1 MYDLII
7 VGCGPAGMTA
17 AIYAL
22 RDGKKVLI
30 LEKETIGG
38 KISSSPLVQNYPGF
52 QKISGAELSDKLYE
66 QVLNLGGT
74 IEIEEVLK
82 IVPGEIKRVITD
94 ENEYEA
100 RAIILASGSKYR
112 HLEIES
118 EEDYIGNGI
127 SFCTICDGAF
137 YKGRDVAVVGGAN
150 SAIVNTLAL
159 SEICNEVYL
168 IVRKEELRGAKE
180 QIDELKAKENV
191 QIIYN
196 ANVVKLLGDDEL
208 EKIVIDKN
216 GTLEEISV
224 DGMFLSVG
232 QIPEVNYVNDE
243 LKLSNDH
250 YIKSNEDCQTNLD
263 GIFVAGDV
271 RDKKI
276 RQLTTAVN
284 DGTIAALNAIEY
296 LKNKA

>member
-159 SEICNEVYL
+159 SEICNKVYL